1 MASPRLTIKEVPREE
16 YLLPGHAACAG
27 CAAAIALRLT
37 LKALGRR
44 TIMTVPAC
52 CTSIIQGP
60 FPKTAVAVPLMN
72 IMFEAAAACASGISA
87 GLKARGVKDVTVL
100 AWAGDGGTY
109 DIGIQALSGAAERG
123 DDILYICYNNQ
134 AYMNT
139 GIQRSGATPFG
150 ARTTTTPVLGKR
162 EHQKNMPMIMVAH
175 GISYV
180 ATATPAYPL
189 DLMRKVMKAKE
200 MEGTR
205 YIDILCPCPPG
216 WRFPANKTI
225 EVGRL
230 AVQTCVFPLWECYWE
245 DGRQVIR
252 LTGPSRAIARKPD
265 LKLPI
270 KEYVSIQGRFAG
282 MTEEDVE
289 ILQKW
294 VDDAWKRMMKLAGE
308 AE

>member
-1 MASPRLTIKEVPREE
+1 MMAEVPREE

-27 CAAAIALRLT
+27 CAASLALRLT
-37 LKALGRR
+37 LKALGRK
-44 TIMTVPAC
+44 TIVVVPAC

-60 FPKTAVAVPLMN
+60 FPRTAVAVPLMN
-72 IMFEAAAACASGISA
+72 IMFEAAAACASGIAA
-87 GLKARGVKDVTVL
+87 GLEVRGVKDVTVL

-123 DDILYICYNNQ
+123 DNVLYICYNNQ

-139 GIQRSGATPFG
+139 GIQRSGATPYG

-162 EHQKNMPMIMVAH
+162 EHQKNMPMIMAAH
-175 GISYV
+175 GIPYV
-180 ATATPAYPL
+180 ATATPAYPH
-189 DLMRKVMKAKE
+189 DLVRKVKKAKE
-200 MEGTR
+200 MKGTR
-205 YIDILCPCPPG
+205 YIEILCPCPPG
-216 WRFPANKTI
+216 WRFPSEKTI

-230 AVQTCVFPLWECYWE
+230 AVKTCAFPLWEAYWE

-252 LTGPSRAIARKPD
+252 LTGPSKLIAEVPE

-270 KEYVSIQGRFAG
+270 EPYLALQDRFRG
-282 MTEEDVE
+282 MTKEDIE

-294 VDDAWKRMMKLAGE
+294 VDESWERLVEMARRTDV
-308 AE
+308 

>member
-1 MASPRLTIKEVPREE
+1 MSSGRLTVKDLSREE

-27 CAAAIALRLT
+27 CGAAIALKLT

-44 TIMTVPAC
+44 TIMVVPAC

-60 FPKTAVAVPLMN
+60 WPKTAVAVPLMN
-72 IMFEAAAACASGISA
+72 IMFEAAAACASGIAA
-87 GLKARGVKDVTVL
+87 GLKAKGIEDITVL

-139 GIQRSGATPFG
+139 GIQRSGATPYG
-150 ARTTTTPVLGKR
+150 ARTTTTPILGKR

-180 ATATPAYPL
+180 ATATPAYPF
-189 DLMRKVMKAKE
+189 DLVEKVRKARDI
-200 MEGTR
+200 EGTR
-205 YIDILCPCPPG
+205 YIEILAPCPPG

-225 EVGRL
+225 EVGKL
-230 AVQTCVFPLWECYWE
+230 AVMSCAFPLWECFWE
-245 DGRQVIR
+245 GNRQVIR
-252 LTGPSRAIARKPD
+252 LTGPSARIAKVPKLKKPVEQY
-265 LKLPI
+265 LAL
-270 KEYVSIQGRFAG
+270 QGRFAG
-282 MTEEDVE
+282 MSEEDVKA
-289 ILQKW
+289 LQEWIDRSWEHLVK
-294 VDDAWKRMMKLAGE
+294 M
-308 AE
+308 AEL